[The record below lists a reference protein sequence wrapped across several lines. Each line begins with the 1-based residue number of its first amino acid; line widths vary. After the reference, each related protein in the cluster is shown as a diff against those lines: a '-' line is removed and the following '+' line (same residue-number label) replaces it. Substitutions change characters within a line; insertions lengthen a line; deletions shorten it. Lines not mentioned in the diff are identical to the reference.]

1 MGHNVSQ
8 IAFTLPTLVELRNS
22 ELGVIMVKVIIE
34 SNLIEMEKMH
44 PPSSAARAGL
54 ICLMPRFGFGFWV
67 TLRPSGL
74 HLKRLHHSSAA
85 RHNVGTM

>member
-8 IAFTLPTLVELRNS
+8 IASTLPTLVELRNS
-22 ELGVIMVKVIIE
+22 KLGLYMVKKVIE
-34 SNLIEMEKMH
+34 SNLVEIETH
-44 PPSSAARAGL
+44 LPSSAARAGL
-54 ICLMPRFGFGFWV
+54 ICLMPRFGFEFWV
-67 TLRPSGL
+67 SLRPSGL